1 MDKTNKK
8 YKPYKPVSKENR
20 SWPSKVIENA
30 PIWCSVDLRDGNQA
44 LIEPMGDERK
54 KRMFNLLCKI
64 GFKQIEIGFPAA
76 SQTDFDFTR
85 YLINEKVIPSDVTIQ
100 VLTQARP
107 EIIKRTFEALDGAP
121 NAILHFYNSTSTL
134 QRKVVFDKDKEGVKK
149 IATDAAKLIKE
160 LSSEYKNT
168 NWSFEYSPE
177 SFTGTELDYAVEVC
191 DDVVDI
197 LKDSS
202 NNKIIINLPATVEMS
217 TANIYGDQI
226 EWMSENLKNR
236 ENICLSLHPHN
247 DRGTAIAASEFGLMA
262 GADRVEGTLFGNG
275 ERTGNVDIVTL
286 ALNMYSQGINPN
298 LDFSQINNVMREV
311 EYCNQLPVHP
321 RHPYAGD
328 LVFTA
333 FSGSHQDA
341 IKKGLNALRSSN
353 DPQWEVPYLPIDPAD
368 LGRTY
373 EAVVRINSQS
383 GKGGVAFLLEKD
395 HGVSLPRR
403 LQISMSQK
411 IQKIADET
419 GKEISTSE
427 IWEIFHTNFVMPKSG
442 HSFKNY
448 SLKTSDATDVSDHI
462 KAEIEIDG
470 KNHEISGSGNGPID
484 AFVNALNQK
493 LSIDIKVSDYHQSAI
508 SSGSDAQAAAY
519 IELQKGDKTSW
530 GVGINPNTT
539 KASFEAIIVGVA
551 KLI

>member
-44 LIEPMGDERK
+44 RIEPMGDERK

-160 LSSEYKNT
+160 LSSEYRNT

-197 LKDSS
+197 LKESS

-226 EWMSENLKNR
+226 EWMSENFKNR

-353 DPQWEVPYLPIDPAD
+353 EPQWEVPYLPIDPAD

-448 SLKTSDATDVSDHI
+448 SLKTSDATEVSDHI

>member
-1 MDKTNKK
+1 M
-8 YKPYKPVSKENR
+8 
-20 SWPSKVIENA
+20 
-30 PIWCSVDLRDGNQA
+30 
-44 LIEPMGDERK
+44 
-54 KRMFNLLCKI
+54 
-64 GFKQIEIGFPAA
+64 
-76 SQTDFDFTR
+76 
-85 YLINEKVIPSDVTIQ
+85 
-100 VLTQARP
+100 
-107 EIIKRTFEALDGAP
+107 
-121 NAILHFYNSTSTL
+121 
-134 QRKVVFDKDKEGVKK
+134 
-149 IATDAAKLIKE
+149 
-160 LSSEYKNT
+160 
-168 NWSFEYSPE
+168 
-177 SFTGTELDYAVEVC
+177 
-191 DDVVDI
+191 
-197 LKDSS
+197 
-202 NNKIIINLPATVEMS
+202 
-217 TANIYGDQI
+217 
-226 EWMSENLKNR
+226 
-236 ENICLSLHPHN
+236 
-247 DRGTAIAASEFGLMA
+247 
-262 GADRVEGTLFGNG
+262 
-275 ERTGNVDIVTL
+275 
-286 ALNMYSQGINPN
+286 
-298 LDFSQINNVMREV
+298 
-311 EYCNQLPVHP
+311 
-321 RHPYAGD
+321 
-328 LVFTA
+328 VFTA

-341 IKKGLNALRSSN
+341 IKKGLNALRGSN

-448 SLKTSDATDVSDHI
+448 SLKTSDVSDVSDHI